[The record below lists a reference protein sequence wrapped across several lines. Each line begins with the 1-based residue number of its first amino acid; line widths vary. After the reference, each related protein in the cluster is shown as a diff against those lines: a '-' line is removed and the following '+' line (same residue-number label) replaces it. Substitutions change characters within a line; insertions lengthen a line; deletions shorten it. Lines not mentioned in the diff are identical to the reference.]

1 MTVKYSSMLEILIAV
16 LVASAMTAG
25 CGAMRGEGPEEDV
38 ALRSLSID
46 QSAPEAAALTTLELL
61 RTASEE
67 PLPEKSPREATY
79 LDMMRTLIDGAA
91 LEAEMK
97 TSRTGGLIKA
107 PSTGKLVDS
116 IIRQWPLL
124 VAYYRSGFKT
134 DQAIVQL
141 CVPPAGITSETQAVF
156 VPATHGD
163 RSIWIG
169 LKCVVAN
176 DVWKVYHVDLYQ
188 NPPQPPIEL
197 TPEQ

>member
-1 MTVKYSSMLEILIAV
+1 MTVKHSSMLGILM
-16 LVASAMTAG
+16 VALAGLAMTVG
-25 CGAMRGEGPEEDV
+25 CGAMRGAGPEEDV
-38 ALRSLSID
+38 ALRSLTID
-46 QSAPEAAALTTLELL
+46 QSTPESAALTALELL
-61 RTASEE
+61 RIAGEE

-79 LDMMRTLIDGAA
+79 IEIMHTLIDGRA

-97 TSRTGGLIKA
+97 TSRTGSQIKA
-107 PSTGKLVDS
+107 PASADLVDS

-124 VAYYRSGFKT
+124 VSYYRSGFKT

-141 CVPPAGITSETQAVF
+141 CVPPAGISSETQVVF

-169 LKCVVAN
+169 LKCVAGN
-176 DVWKVYHVDLYQ
+176 DAWKVYHVDLYQ

-197 TPEQ
+197 TPQH